1 MIFAPAHTC
10 LKLASKNHTDKKKE
24 EKNTTYC
31 HQADVAKR
39 HFGVEL
45 TGSPSASMC
54 LAVVC
59 SKGQGV
65 GLSEWLLF
73 LEPVHSF
80 CEFFS
85 SVSIRVGV
93 EDGIPGGH
101 HGGAGDE
108 ALLQA

>member
-1 MIFAPAHTC
+1 
-10 LKLASKNHTDKKKE
+10 
-24 EKNTTYC
+24 
-31 HQADVAKR
+31 
-39 HFGVEL
+39 
-45 TGSPSASMC
+45 MC
-54 LAVVC
+54 LVVVC
-59 SKGQGV
+59 LKGQGV